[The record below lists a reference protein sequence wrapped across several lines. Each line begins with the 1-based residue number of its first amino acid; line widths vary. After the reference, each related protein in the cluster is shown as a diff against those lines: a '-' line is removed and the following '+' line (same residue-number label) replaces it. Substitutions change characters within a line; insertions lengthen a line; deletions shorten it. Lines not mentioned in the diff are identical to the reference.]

1 MEKERAVAMWRL
13 VLSFNVGSDS
23 VGGGAGSPQCSMPP
37 PPTQSRLQQHQ
48 IQTKKDTSYT
58 KSSTKDTTK
67 VKWTQTIP
75 KEQKKRRRLSIKRSH
90 RHHCE
95 ARHGQWEK
103 ADDPQDSLQ
112 RSQRS
117 QGNPSDER
125 QTKKNTSPIQKDQPR
140 QQPKKISGKTMSRS
154 RPDHHG
160 STQNRS
166 GCQVLQDGDLADNQ
180 ENLP

>member
-13 VLSFNVGSDS
+13 VPSFNVGFDS
-23 VGGGAGSPQCSMPP
+23 VGGGAGTPQCSKPP
-37 PPTQSRLQQHQ
+37 PNPKPAAT
-48 IQTKKDTSYT
+48 TPNTNKKDTSYT

-67 VKWTQTIP
+67 AKWTQTIP

-95 ARHGQWEK
+95 ARRGQWEK
-103 ADDPQDSLQ
+103 ADDPQDSPQ

-180 ENLP
+180 KNLP